1 MLAKAYSL
9 LIGLFFITLTACSG
23 NNSSSSS
30 SIPDT
35 LNVVTGLV
43 DSGFANEVEVLGSA
57 VTTDG
62 QLVLDADTG
71 KVSGV
76 RTVTNPD
83 GRFILALEA
92 EEASAIVLFASAK
105 SDSVKVQCQL
115 PSGCVVGAD
124 KIAFGGYF
132 SPTLFVDY
140 TKDPNKEASDTAD
153 AAYTSENVLW
163 SAGLDF
169 ADKSQFI
176 NINSITGM
184 SAYFGYSTL
193 VNDGTGPCDSQSCA
207 ANTSVGGY
215 FSKYGMVKANT
226 QLSNLIGIS
235 DILSIEPANLYNL
248 NSISATSSANLQ
260 ASIRYGALISAL
272 QQIQLQHDNALT
284 SKEDRRFSY
293 VLNRQFAQNGGQL
306 YQKSAPIEQ
315 VLTQELWYSTAK
327 QLLQQ
332 TSDYYQQRNQVLPV
346 EVGSVITQFQQQLQF
361 LQAGKLTTAVPT
373 IPADI
378 LAEYKTAIDYSK
390 AMINN
395 LINVADEFS
404 NPEYRAK
411 AKAYE
416 EQLNQIGDDVSPAF
430 NAITTSLLDLYGYY
444 LSCMHEVCDVN
455 NKWHQYNAGSNA
467 ADKTLLLKYSDAAGD
482 QLKLSQRIV
491 DLITN
496 DDIDNPT
503 ESLSIDLIIEG
514 KLKDTELTINTD
526 FSEGQA
532 NKPSLRVSYN
542 QIVSELQPDA
552 AMAILNPSMP
562 SANQLY
568 PVAYE
573 FSFPSLG
580 IQYRPVAKPEN
591 AQTIIGAFSWLL
603 RGVNDIRNPNAGT
616 RYNLN
621 NISVVM
627 NMSGAE
633 MGMSGNDV
641 LQDNLVISAVGSAY
655 NSANYYPD
663 TVFPEITN
671 YFVARKGFEYGE
683 SSGIDILETSI
694 VDYVLPQIDS
704 DGVAITG
711 SVVEGQVV
719 AGKGVSVKIL
729 RFDYLHSGSGVFIAY
744 PTGADGKYFGRVCSI
759 TLQNE
764 MYFEQGAIS
773 RPSSISGGDPENIF
787 NCIGQDFYEGVSDVN
802 ALVNKLWDIEPDF
815 IRAVNV
821 RGEGVYLANLPTM
834 NNDSDLAPI
843 SATPTRYTGTMQA
856 PAMLGIDNV
865 RLQIR
870 PQFISSDNTRKLAE
884 VAIDL
889 NLTRPTTASINVG
902 LFVAYNPVQV
912 LNTDDGLPF
921 IASGDDVESY
931 YISYKTD
938 QYGNEIGSIVINWQ
952 GAQLVDGT
960 DGAQYLQDYDAS
972 NPAPEESFLFNVG
985 TDVYYGAEDAGAGH
999 KRCGLINPGLNS
1011 DRECE
1016 GIAYLTFRGFV
1027 TGTVREER
1035 EGVFVAR
1042 YIDGSWQVIG
1052 G

>member
-1 MLAKAYSL
+1 MLAKFYSL
-9 LIGLFFITLTACSG
+9 LIILSFISLAACSG

-30 SIPDT
+30 SVPDT
-35 LNVVTGLV
+35 LNVVTGMV
-43 DSGFANEVEVLGSA
+43 DTGFANEVEVLGSA

-76 RTVTNPD
+76 RTTTNAD
-83 GRFILALEA
+83 GRFVLALDA
-92 EEASAIVLFASAK
+92 EETSAIVLFASAK
-105 SDSVKVQCQL
+105 SSNVKVQCQL
-115 PSGCVVGAD
+115 PLGCAVGAD

-132 SPTLFVDY
+132 SPALFVDY
-140 TKDPNKEASDTAD
+140 TRDQNKDASDVSD
-153 AAYTSENVLW
+153 DVYTSENVLW
-163 SAGLDF
+163 SASLDF

-184 SAYFGYSTL
+184 SAFYGYSTYI
-193 VNDGTGPCDSQSCA
+193 NDGTGPCSSQSCN
-207 ANTSVGGY
+207 ANTLAGGY

-226 QLSNLIGIS
+226 QLSNLIGVS
-235 DILSIEPANLYNL
+235 DILSVEPANLYKL
-248 NSISATSSANLQ
+248 NTISATSSANLQ
-260 ASIRYGALISAL
+260 ASIRYGALLSAL
-272 QQIQLQHDNALT
+272 QQIQLQHDNVLE

-293 VLNRQFAQNGGQL
+293 VLNREFAQNGGQL
-306 YQKSAPIEQ
+306 YQKAPPIDQ
-315 VLTQELWYSTAK
+315 VLTQELWYSAAK
-327 QLLQQ
+327 ELLQQ
-332 TSDYYQQRNQVLPV
+332 TSNYYQQRNQVLPV

-361 LQAGKLTTAVPT
+361 LKSGELTAAVPT
-373 IPADI
+373 IS
-378 LAEYKTAIDYSK
+378 AEMLTDYKTAIDFSK

-395 LINVADEFS
+395 LLNVADEFS

-416 EQLNQIGDDVSPAF
+416 QQLNQIGDDVSPAF

-455 NKWHQYNAGSNA
+455 NKWHRYNAGSDAVN
-467 ADKTLLLKYSDAAGD
+467 KTLLLKYSDAAGD
-482 QLKLSQRIV
+482 ELKLSQSIV
-491 DLITN
+491 DLITS
-496 DDIDNPT
+496 DDIDAPT
-503 ESLSIDLIIEG
+503 DSLSIDLIIEG
-514 KLKDTELTINTD
+514 KLKDTDLTINTD

-532 NKPSLRVSYN
+532 GKPSLRVSYN

-562 SANQLY
+562 SANQIF

-573 FSFPSLG
+573 FTFPSLE
-580 IQYRPVAKPEN
+580 IQYNPSAKPEN
-591 AQTIIGAFSWLL
+591 AQTIIGSFSWLL
-603 RGVNDIRNPNAGT
+603 RGVNDIRNPSAGT

-633 MGMSGNDV
+633 LGMVGDDV
-641 LQDNLVISAVGSAY
+641 LKDNLVISAVGSAY

-671 YFVARKGFEYGE
+671 YFVARKGFEFGE
-683 SSGIDILETSI
+683 SSGIDIVETSI

-704 DGVAITG
+704 EGVALTG

-719 AGKGVSVKIL
+719 SGKGVNVKIL

-744 PTGADGKYFGRVCSI
+744 PTGANGKYFGRVCSL
-759 TLQNE
+759 TLE
-764 MYFEQGAIS
+764 SEAYFDQGAIT
-773 RPSSISGGDPENIF
+773 RPSNVSGGDPENIF
-787 NCIGQDFYEGVSDVN
+787 NCIGQDFYDGESDVN
-802 ALVNKLWDIEPDF
+802 ALVNRLWDIEPDF
-815 IRAVNV
+815 IRAINV
-821 RGEGVYLANLPTM
+821 RGEGVYLADFPTT
-834 NNDSDLAPI
+834 NNKQDLAPI
-843 SATPTRYTGTMQA
+843 SATPTLYTGTMQA

-870 PQFISSDNTRKLAE
+870 PQLISSDNTKKLAE

-889 NLTRPTTASINVG
+889 NLIRPTTASINVG

-921 IASGDDVESY
+921 IASGEDVESY

-938 QYGNEIGSIVINWQ
+938 EYGNEIGGIVINWQ

-960 DGAQYLQDYDAS
+960 DGSQYLQSYDPA
-972 NPAPEESFLFNVG
+972 NPAPEENFLFNVG
-985 TDVYYGAEDAGAGH
+985 TDVFYGAEDIGAGH
-999 KRCGLINPGLNS
+999 TRCGLINPGSES
-1011 DRECE
+1011 DRKCE
-1016 GIAYLTFRGFV
+1016 GVAYLTFRGFV